1 MNSQKPTHTREP
13 ARELM
18 GLVERGASLRSRRFF
33 SDMRHAWPAIA
44 VAIIASACL
53 YWLVIFNAGRQ
64 DWHNLTYVV
73 IALSCVPLV
82 SVSLLVWLPRQDFPI
97 TSATFITAIV
107 FNFVV
112 AVLSGLRIPISF
124 TGVLMTAPVIVF
136 CVIYAAFRLRKARK
150 ERIAILDFP
159 RAQEI
164 AEQLGGN
171 ICILDRPTEDL
182 SDIDRVVID
191 GEAHHTPEWSA
202 FLTRLYMLGVKVT
215 PWIRFLERRRDRVD
229 VQSFD
234 VLHLVY
240 TPSQIYYSKL
250 KRAIDV
256 AAVIIIAPF
265 AIPLC
270 LLIGG
275 YIRLVDGG
283 PALFRQERCGYGDS
297 TFVMVKFRTMVREA
311 GEASARENDDRV
323 VPSLRFLRQFRL
335 DELPQL
341 LNILRGDMSW
351 IGPRPVS
358 LPIARTLEAMFPQY
372 SYRHLVRPGLTGWA
386 QVSQGYASTMQEEAE
401 KLAFDLYYVKR
412 LSFDIDL
419 LILLKTVRIILFRR
433 GVR

>member
-33 SDMRHAWPAIA
+33 TDLRHAWPSIA
-44 VAIIASACL
+44 VAIVTQALI
-53 YWLVIFNAGRQ
+53 YWLVIFNAGRD
-64 DWHNLTYVV
+64 DWHNLAYVV
-73 IALSCVPLV
+73 VALGSVPLV
-82 SVSLLVWLPRQDFPI
+82 AVSLLIWLPRQDFPI
-97 TSATFITAIV
+97 TSAAFITAVV

-112 AVLSGLRIPISF
+112 ALLSGLRIPISF
-124 TGVLMTAPVIVF
+124 TGILLAAPVMVI

-150 ERIAILDFP
+150 EKIAMLDFP
-159 RAQEI
+159 RAGEI
-164 AEQLGGN
+164 AQLLGGN
-171 ICILDRPTEDL
+171 IAIFEQPSSDL
-182 SDIDRVVID
+182 SEIDRVLID
-191 GEAHHTPEWSA
+191 GDAHHTPEWSA

-215 PWIRFLERRRDRVD
+215 PWIRFLETRRDRVD

-256 AAVIIIAPF
+256 TAVIVLAPI

-270 LLIGG
+270 LLVAG

-283 PALFRQERCGYGDS
+283 PVLFRQERCGYGDS
-297 TFVMVKFRTMVREA
+297 RFVMVKFRTMVREA

-323 VPSLRFLRQFRL
+323 VPALRFLRQFRL

-341 LNILRGDMSW
+341 VNIFRGDMSW
-351 IGPRPVS
+351 ICPRPVS
-358 LPIARTLEAMFPQY
+358 LPIALTLEQMIPHY
-372 SYRHLVRPGLTGWA
+372 SYRQLV
-386 QVSQGYASTMQEEAE
+386 
-401 KLAFDLYYVKR
+401 
-412 LSFDIDL
+412 
-419 LILLKTVRIILFRR
+419 
-433 GVR
+433 